1 MAVLGLALAAAAM
14 PLLILATIAAPR
26 EDGLAVFLGEHAW
39 LAIAYAAVSAVML
52 SLSVAW
58 LVGLRS
64 ILLEHS
70 RRWLVLDCAL
80 VLGVFGFV
88 ATLVAYPLLAAIA
101 YASPG
106 PELATSLLDSA
117 FVILNVGT
125 GPPSAISVAA
135 FTYVLLTSDLRNAA
149 VAAAGAVVVVAHL
162 ALALAFV
169 PGELFSPTGAITWLA
184 PLLYYA
190 WLGLVS
196 LKLLRG

>member
-1 MAVLGLALAAAAM
+1 
-14 PLLILATIAAPR
+14 
-26 EDGLAVFLGEHAW
+26 
-39 LAIAYAAVSAVML
+39 ML

-58 LVGLRS
+58 LVGLRAV
-64 ILLEHS
+64 LLEHS
-70 RRWLVLDCAL
+70 RRWLLLDCAL

-88 ATLVAYPLLAAIA
+88 TTLVAYPLLAAIA

-106 PELATSLLDSA
+106 SELTTALLDSA
-117 FVILNVGT
+117 FAILNVGT

-135 FTYVLLTSDLRNAA
+135 FTYVLFTSDLRSAA
-149 VAAAGAVVVVAHL
+149 VATAGAVVAVAHL
-162 ALALAFV
+162 ALAVAFV
-169 PGELFSPTGAITWLA
+169 PGELFSPTGAIAWLA